1 MEKYVVPSE
10 ASQANPNSIPRPRW
24 RRAAIE
30 INGRIEPKYR
40 RDLCG
45 LLLQSYAE
53 IGVFPHLYHA
63 DGVPCPTHRDRV
75 MSFAGFD
82 VEGSST
88 RHGVSALEFDKQGIY
103 LASVTRSGCLM
114 VHDFESL
121 YCQSNV
127 ISPWFNED
135 ETKHLLHISTRRQLD
150 SVRWNPSNQDEVA
163 CTSMKSSEIFIYDI
177 GYVSSKPVEVLRK
190 KPSLTIHGADV
201 YNGLSDVAFTS
212 SGDSS
217 CTPDLPVYDF
227 PNDISVTFCSAD
239 WFYLPLHDV
248 NRIFASD
255 TYGSINIW
263 DRRRGPFPSVE
274 LTTNSHNA
282 LNSIELNI
290 ENQIVYGAGNQG
302 IIYMWDLRGG
312 RSSAAFQSH
321 KEAYH
326 PPLASLKLSMM
337 LEKIESL
344 KAQSDIVPKD
354 IHSIRLDPSCAYSL
368 AFHLEDGWSGRLDVR
383 SLEVTHIHCPPPAW
397 LDGSLTSNLSYL
409 RKPSWL
415 STNSIYV
422 VGSSTHKGIHL
433 LDFYPDTSSPCHVD
447 FSEDMLMSSRQ
458 NGFVPLSADVAACA
472 AHPCNGFVV
481 AGTKQASL
489 LVISQRKKVWQGEE
503 DLKDSD

>member
-1 MEKYVVPSE
+1 MDKYVSPVETSP
-10 ASQANPNSIPRPRW
+10 ANPNPIPRSRW
-24 RRAAIE
+24 KRSAIE
-30 INGRIEPKYR
+30 VNGRIESKYR
-40 RDLCG
+40 RELYG

-53 IGVFPHLYHA
+53 IGAFPHLYHQVQ
-63 DGVPCPTHRDRV
+63 GVPCPTHRDRV
-75 MSFAGFD
+75 MAFAGLD
-82 VEGSST
+82 VEGSFR
-88 RHGVSALEFDKQGIY
+88 RHGVSAVEFDDQGIY

-127 ISPWFNED
+127 ISPWMNED
-135 ETKHLLHISTRRQLD
+135 EAKHLLHLNTFRQLD

-190 KPSLTIHGADV
+190 KPSLTIHGVDIHK
-201 YNGLSDVAFTS
+201 GLSDVAFTS
-212 SGDSS
+212 SDDS
-217 CTPDLPVYDF
+217 
-227 PNDISVTFCSAD
+227 
-239 WFYLPLHDV
+239 
-248 NRIFASD
+248 RIFASD
-255 TYGSINIW
+255 TYGAINIW
-263 DRRRGPFPSVE
+263 DRRRSAFPSVE

-290 ENQIVYGAGNQG
+290 EDQIVYGAGNQG

-321 KEAYH
+321 KEPYH
-326 PPLASLKLSMM
+326 PPLASVKISTL
-337 LEKIESL
+337 LEKIGSL

-354 IHSIRLDPSCAYSL
+354 LHSISLDPSCAYSL
-368 AFHLEDGWSGRLDVR
+368 AFHLEDGWSGILDIR

-397 LDGSLTSNLSYL
+397 LDASLMSSNFSYL

-422 VGSSTHKGIHL
+422 VGSSTDKGLHL
-433 LDFYPDTSSPCHVD
+433 LDFYPDSSSPCHVD
-447 FSEDMLMSSRQ
+447 FSEDMLKSSRQ
-458 NGFVPLSADVAACA
+458 NGFVPLTEDVTACA

-489 LVISQRKKVWQGEE
+489 LVVSQRKKVWQGEE
-503 DLKDSD
+503 DLVSSE

>member
-1 MEKYVVPSE
+1 MDKYVVQTE
-10 ASQANPNSIPRPRW
+10 ASQPNPNSIPRPRW
-24 RRAAIE
+24 KRAAIQV
-30 INGRIEPKYR
+30 NGRIESKYR

-75 MSFAGFD
+75 MSFAGLD
-82 VEGSST
+82 VEGSFR
-88 RHGVSALEFDKQGIY
+88 RHGVSALDFDKQGIY

-135 ETKHLLHISTRRQLD
+135 EAKHLLHISTRRQLD

-190 KPSLTIHGADV
+190 KPALTIHGVDV
-201 YNGLSDVAFTS
+201 HKGLSDVAFTS
-212 SGDSS
+212 SDDS
-217 CTPDLPVYDF
+217 
-227 PNDISVTFCSAD
+227 
-239 WFYLPLHDV
+239 
-248 NRIFASD
+248 RIFASD
-255 TYGSINIW
+255 TYGSINLW

-282 LNSIELNI
+282 LNSIELNT

-302 IIYMWDLRGG
+302 IIHMWDLRGG
-312 RSSAAFQSH
+312 RASAAFQSH

-354 IHSIRLDPSCAYSL
+354 IHSISLDPSCAYSL
-368 AFHLEDGWSGRLDVR
+368 AFHLEDGWSGMLDIR

-397 LDGSLTSNLSYL
+397 LDSSLTSNFSYL
-409 RKPSWL
+409 RKPAWL
-415 STNSIYV
+415 STSSIYV
-422 VGSSTHKGIHL
+422 VGSSTDKGIHL
-433 LDFYPDTSSPCHVD
+433 LDFYPDARSPCHVD
-447 FSEDMLMSSRQ
+447 FSEDRLKSSRQ
-458 NGFVPLSADVAACA
+458 NGFVPLSEDVAACA